1 MFAGNRNIQIRVK
14 GIRALMHLKAWSTDG
29 LLREGSSNLSAAAKH
44 QDNSIVL
51 SSNADEIQA
60 FERKFAEMWNRP
72 DNIIIQ

>member
-1 MFAGNRNIQIRVK
+1 V
-14 GIRALMHLKAWSTDG
+14 WSTDG

-51 SSNADEIQA
+51 SSNVDEIQA